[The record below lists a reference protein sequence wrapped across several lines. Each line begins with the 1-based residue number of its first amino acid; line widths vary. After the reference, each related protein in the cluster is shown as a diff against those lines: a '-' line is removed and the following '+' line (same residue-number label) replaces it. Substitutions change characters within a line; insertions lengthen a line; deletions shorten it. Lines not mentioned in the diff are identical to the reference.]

1 MPKILLVD
9 DSSTIRQE
17 LKNDL
22 EEQQFYILEASDGE
36 QGLALAM
43 SEKIDLI
50 ITDLNMPNMDGIT
63 MCKHIRKHDI
73 EVPIFMMTTQTDM
86 DLKVEAKNYGVKA
99 WIVKPYNKIGL
110 ISGIKNLLKTEA

>member
-22 EEQQFYILEASDGE
+22 EEQQFDVVEASDGE
-36 QGLALAM
+36 EGLALAT
-43 SEKIDLI
+43 SENIDLV

-63 MCKHIRKHDI
+63 MCKHIRKHGIDM
-73 EVPIFMMTTQTDM
+73 PIFMMTTQTDA
-86 DLKVEAKNYGVKA
+86 DLKIEAKNYGVKA
-99 WIVKPYNKIGL
+99 WIVKPYNKNGL
-110 ISGIKNLLKTEA
+110 ISGIKSILNLSV